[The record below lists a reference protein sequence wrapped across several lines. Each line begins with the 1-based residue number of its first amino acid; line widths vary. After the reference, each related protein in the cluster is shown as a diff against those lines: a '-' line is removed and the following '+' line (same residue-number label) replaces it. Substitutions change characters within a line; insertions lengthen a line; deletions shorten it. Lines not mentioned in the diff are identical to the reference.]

1 MKINYEARFPIK
13 SFLKDKIKK
22 TVIKKR
28 HKKQS
33 SQPVKL
39 MTRVIRR

>member
-22 TVIKKR
+22 QWLKKDIKNN
-28 HKKQS
+28 QVNLS
-33 SQPVKL
+33 NL
-39 MTRVIRR
+39 WLEL

>member
-22 TVIKKR
+22 YWLKKD
-28 HKKQS
+28 KKNNQVNPS
-33 SQPVKL
+33 NL
-39 MTRVIRR
+39 WLEL